1 MTIKELRAEKKL
13 SQVKFAESVGV
24 SSSLIGAIEQ
34 GSKKV
39 SANLSAKVK
48 EVYGVDLGEAKE
60 VKNAVKAE
68 EKAATKKTVKK
79 AAKKA
84 PAKKAVEKTTVKA
97 STEKV
102 LNTPATVFIQSP
114 IGGEITANE
123 ILAKIGEAVDK
134 VYVRVDQNKAYWVK
148 GDETGSID
156 LW

>member
-60 VKNAVKAE
+60 VKNTVKAE
-68 EKAATKKTVKK
+68 EKAVTKKTVKK

-84 PAKKAVEKTTVKA
+84 PAKKAA
-97 STEKV
+97 
-102 LNTPATVFIQSP
+102 
-114 IGGEITANE
+114 GGEITANE